1 MYVHRESSILR
12 ERFMCGICGFVTR
25 DMNRPVDE
33 DRLRAMM
40 GKLSHRGPDASG
52 VYIGPGGKH
61 VALGHN
67 RLAVIDLE
75 TGDQPMRSP
84 TGRTTVV
91 YNGECYN
98 YRELRVDLEAKGVTF
113 RTQSDTEVVAALV
126 AERGV
131 DAPGFLNG
139 QFAFAAW
146 DENTRTLL
154 LARDPLGQKPLF
166 YHDDG
171 KRFAFASS
179 LAALLACG
187 DVPREIDPEAVDL
200 YLTFGYIPAPKTI
213 FRNVRKLLPGT
224 TLTLQGDTLT
234 EDSYLKPDDEAPDD
248 LKALIA
254 DAVRARLISDVPLGA
269 WLSGG
274 IDSSIIVALMSE
286 LTDEPVKTFAI
297 GFGDP
302 LYDELAYARAVAER
316 YGTDHHEFVVAPKCT
331 EALEKL
337 VPLFGEPFAD
347 SSAIPTW
354 TLSRETRAHVKVTLS
369 GDGGDEL
376 FGGYDRYRA
385 MLLAERF
392 GGWPRCMRS
401 LAKSIAGT
409 SGEQR
414 SRRYRLRRFLDAIE
428 KDPVERYLAWMSIFD
443 SDTRAQLSDGE
454 PCAEDYLR
462 EAFARNTDGTSAG
475 RAMRVDQET
484 YLPGDLLVKTDVAS
498 LAFGLEVRCPFLD
511 PRLVALARRMPTK
524 QKLSMFTGKR
534 ILRKV
539 FRDKLPAKVRRRKKM
554 GFGVPLGR
562 WFRTDL
568 REMLSD
574 VLLSQRARE
583 RGILKPHAVQGL
595 IEEHLAEHAD
605 HSARLY
611 ALLFLELWFRE
622 FVD

>member
-1 MYVHRESSILR
+1 M
-12 ERFMCGICGFVTR
+12 
-25 DMNRPVDE
+25 
-33 DRLRAMM
+33 
-40 GKLSHRGPDASG
+40 
-52 VYIGPGGKH
+52 
-61 VALGHN
+61 
-67 RLAVIDLE
+67 
-75 TGDQPMRSP
+75 
-84 TGRTTVV
+84 
-91 YNGECYN
+91 
-98 YRELRVDLEAKGVTF
+98 TF

-131 DAPGFLNG
+131 DAPRFLNG

-414 SRRYRLRRFLDAIE
+414 SRRHRMRRFLDAIE
-428 KDPVERYLAWMSIFD
+428 KDPVERYLA
-443 SDTRAQLSDGE
+443 LS
-454 PCAEDYLR
+454 
-462 EAFARNTDGTSAG
+462 
-475 RAMRVDQET
+475 
-484 YLPGDLLVKTDVAS
+484 
-498 LAFGLEVRCPFLD
+498 
-511 PRLVALARRMPTK
+511 
-524 QKLSMFTGKR
+524 
-534 ILRKV
+534 
-539 FRDKLPAKVRRRKKM
+539 
-554 GFGVPLGR
+554 
-562 WFRTDL
+562 
-568 REMLSD
+568 
-574 VLLSQRARE
+574 
-583 RGILKPHAVQGL
+583 L
-595 IEEHLAEHAD
+595 IHI
-605 HSARLY
+605 
-611 ALLFLELWFRE
+611 
-622 FVD
+622 